1 MGRTA
6 PEVYTCVE
14 SEGSALLEGWRAGRA
29 SSEERWVAER
39 SGTHLDGLLIL
50 VHERLVDARQ
60 QVPAGHDDMRQQPVV
75 RARTVARLVDEVGV
89 VLVMISNCRVAAA
102 AVRHVCGGGLTGL
115 DEILD
120 PRNEGGK
127 EGGATAGGKQM
138 GHKKLSNYGMKNGT
152 LVYLPQVVTYFEFRC
167 STCLPCALPPPTHA
181 GP

>member
-1 MGRTA
+1 M
-6 PEVYTCVE
+6 
-14 SEGSALLEGWRAGRA
+14 
-29 SSEERWVAER
+29 AER

-127 EGGATAGGKQM
+127 EGGATAGGKQN
-138 GHKKLSNYGMKNGT
+138 GAYTYNLGPFRIMKNGT
-152 LVYLPQVVTYFEFRC
+152 LPTPSCNIFCNPGCQQAS
-167 STCLPCALPPPTHA
+167 STSNIIVGRRHKQI
-181 GP
+181 